1 MRRCDKINILKKN
14 IHETLQRN
22 SDVLSEY
29 EDKGSLLIEND
40 FKNCNKQVF
49 ILRMK
54 DNKIIQ
60 FKQYRVTYQ
69 F

>member
-40 FKNCNKQVF
+40 FKNGNKQVF